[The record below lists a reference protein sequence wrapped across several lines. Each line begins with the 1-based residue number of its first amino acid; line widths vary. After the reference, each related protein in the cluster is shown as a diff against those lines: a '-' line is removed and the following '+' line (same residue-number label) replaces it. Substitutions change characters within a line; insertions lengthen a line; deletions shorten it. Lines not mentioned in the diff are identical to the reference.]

1 MNKIEQK
8 VKVAANSN
16 IGEIYG
22 KLNSV
27 QKQTIKLFDFNKDGK
42 LDAKEADLFNKTV
55 FSDKG
60 NTIECYNT
68 CKDGTKHNATI
79 DKKAE
84 DIENQVA
91 IKTVLPD
98 QSEVQTLLKKLV
110 PADFSDI
117 INKLKTTN

>member
-1 MNKIEQK
+1 MTKIEQK

-42 LDAKEADLFNKTV
+42 LDAKEADLFNKTI

-60 NTIECYNT
+60 HTIECYST
-68 CKDGTKHNATI
+68 WEDGTRHNATI
-79 DKKAE
+79 NKNAA

-91 IKTVLPD
+91 IATVLPD
-98 QSEVQTLLKKLV
+98 QGEVQTLLKKLV
-110 PADFSDI
+110 PATFSDV
-117 INKLKTTN
+117 INKLKIN